1 MKIWENGEIQ
11 KKSLCP
17 SKDFLGFC
25 KPYAYCTLSRANKNA
40 TIILTQKF
48 IIERE
53 KEPAFQKDIVDVL
66 LQQGYIA
73 LLHLPRKQNTFHS
86 FKPLLH
92 TQNNRNERK

>member
-17 SKDFLGFC
+17 SKDFLGF
-25 KPYAYCTLSRANKNA
+25 CTLSRANKNA

-73 LLHLPRKQNTFHS
+73 LLHLPRKQNIFHS
-86 FKPLLH
+86 FKPLLY
-92 TQNNRNERK
+92 TQNNRNVRK